1 MQVIMRKYIFA
12 LCLVLSC
19 VGSVSAQ
26 VTFRFSD
33 GIDNQS
39 LKASVERSVSA
50 LLSEINRAEAA
61 GREIDLSAIPM
72 EANAREGLASL
83 WRNIH
88 FRCEWTRNEQ
98 PCLQDMTGYE
108 IRQIPVE
115 MKPLDN
121 TYRGE
126 LHKELTMSFSRQ
138 GTITGVRMAMDRN
151 SYLTLVRNSNSN
163 VEMRMRNEILKFVED
178 FRSYYV
184 ERNINALKNIFSDDA
199 LIITGRVVR
208 RVEASNVD
216 GISRRVREK
225 VIYSKQSKKQYIDNL
240 QALFK
245 STRYVH
251 VDFSDIDII
260 RHGSDPNVYGVRLR
274 QKWHSQRY
282 NGNQY
287 ADDGTVF
294 LLWDFT
300 DEANPKIYVRTWTPQ
315 RADGD
320 NGDDFTPEQFFLP
333 SGKLKTAN

>member
-1 MQVIMRKYIFA
+1 MMRKCIFA
-12 LCLVLSC
+12 LCLVLSY
-19 VGSVSAQ
+19 VGNVSAQ

-39 LKASVERSVSA
+39 LKAGVERSVSA
-50 LLSEINRAEAA
+50 LLSEINNAEAA
-61 GREIDLSAIPM
+61 GREINLSAIPM
-72 EANAREGLASL
+72 EANAREGLTSL
-83 WRNIH
+83 WRNIR
-88 FRCEWTRNEQ
+88 FRCEWTNNVQ
-98 PCLQDMTGYE
+98 SCLQDMTGYE

-115 MKPLDN
+115 MKPLGN

-126 LHKELTMSFSRQ
+126 LHKELTVSFSRQ
-138 GTITGVRMAMDRN
+138 GTITGVRMAMDKN
-151 SYLTLVRNSNSN
+151 SYMALMRGGNSN

-184 ERNINALKNIFSDDA
+184 EKNIDALKNIFSDDA
-199 LIITGRVVR
+199 LIITGRVIR
-208 RVEASNVD
+208 RVEANNVD
-216 GISRRVREK
+216 GISKRVREK
-225 VIYSKQSKKQYIDNL
+225 VVYSKQSKKQYMDNL

-260 RHGSDPNVYGVRLR
+260 RHGSNPKIYGVRLR

-300 DEANPKIYVRTWTPQ
+300 DEDNPQIYVRTWTPLQ
-315 RADGD
+315 AGGD
-320 NGDDFTPEQFFLP
+320 GDDFTPEQFYLP
-333 SGKLKTAN
+333 NRSLK